1 MRSRQ
6 LRLAAIAFMFALWA
20 LGLPATGAAA
30 ERPERVFR
38 VEVDF
43 WCPAEFGNFEAKV
56 YRTEGVEILKGS
68 PEEKVI
74 EFKVKAGRALEPAQV
89 KAAAEDSGLRVRII
103 EVREI
108 K

>member
-1 MRSRQ
+1 MRARHI
-6 LRLAAIAFMFALWA
+6 RLAATAFILVIPALT
-20 LGLPATGAAA
+20 LGLPRLALAA
-30 ERPERVFR
+30 ERVFR

-56 YRTEGVEILKGS
+56 YRTDGVEILEAS
-68 PEEKVI
+68 PEKKVI
-74 EFKVKAGRALEPAQV
+74 EFKVKAGKALEPAQV
-89 KAAAEDSGLRVRII
+89 KAAAEESGLRVRNI